1 MTKQERREK
10 LNWFLFMV
18 GYFTAGYL
26 AINWFS
32 QARTHFFD
40 VSFAFE
46 DAIPFIPEFI
56 FGYLLVYLSV
66 LMIYLIV
73 DDMEDWRRGITAFI
87 AATTL
92 AYIFFL
98 AFPVKM
104 ETRPEI
110 WQVAGNSLS
119 AAVTR
124 FYYYID
130 APYNLFP
137 SLHVTYPTLA
147 FLVAWRNH
155 RTMRWVFLA
164 MAIAVAVS
172 VVMVKQHY
180 VADVVA
186 GFANAGACFAFGV
199 YAERWWRQRKTQKI
213 IQQLEA
219 ELDGTEPKECR
230 TAQSS

>member
-1 MTKQERREK
+1 MTKSERREK
-10 LNWFLFMV
+10 LNWFLFMI

-32 QARTHFFD
+32 QTRINFFD
-40 VSFAFE
+40 VSFGFE
-46 DAIPFIPEFI
+46 RSIPFVPEFI

-66 LMIYLIV
+66 LLIYIIV
-73 DDMEDWRRGITAFI
+73 DNMEDWNRGIIAFL

-92 AYIFFL
+92 AYIIFL
-98 AFPVKM
+98 LFPVRM

-110 WQVAGNSLS
+110 WQVTGSSVS

-147 FLVAWRNH
+147 MLVAWRSH
-155 RTMRWVFLA
+155 RIMRWVFLA
-164 MAIAVAVS
+164 MALIVAVS
-172 VVMVKQHY
+172 VVLVKQHY
-180 VADVVA
+180 IADVVA
-186 GFANAGACFAFGV
+186 GFANAGVCFAFGV
-199 YAERWWRQRKTQKI
+199 YAERWLRARRARKVIDTI
-213 IQQLEA
+213 E
-219 ELDGTEPKECR
+219 KEIDESTKKSCEC
-230 TAQSS
+230 TP

>member
-1 MTKQERREK
+1 MTRQEKREK
-10 LNWFLFMV
+10 LNWFLFMI

-32 QARTHFFD
+32 QARVHFFD

-46 DAIPFIPEFI
+46 NSIPFIPEFI

-66 LMIYLIV
+66 LLIYLIV
-73 DDMEDWRRGITAFI
+73 DDMEDWHRGITAFL

-92 AYIFFL
+92 AYVVFL

-110 WQVAGNSLS
+110 WQVAGRSFS

-147 FLVAWRNH
+147 MLVAWRNH
-155 RTMRWVFLA
+155 KVMRWAFMA
-164 MAIAVAVS
+164 MAVVVAIS

-180 VADVVA
+180 IADVVA
-186 GFANAGACFAFGV
+186 GFANAGACFALGV
-199 YAERWWRQRKTQKI
+199 YAERWLRKRKAGKI
-213 IQQLEA
+213 IEQIET
-219 ELDGTEPKECR
+219 ELDGSDPKGCQ
-230 TAQSS
+230 AC